1 MWKHLRQDIL
11 YHWREI
17 VHMTEANFE
26 RCVKARRQNMSSF
39 AIESR
44 SMEERGRLEK
54 FSLLGGP
61 LHRLGRHL
69 GLVREETNTVA
80 LGLVLGL
87 LPWSI
92 LLALASIGGVSDR
105 LFSLSAIAADVRLL
119 VVIPLFFLCESSLDP
134 RLRDFVST
142 IVRSGVVP
150 GNALPALESEI
161 ARTVRW
167 KDAWLPEAMC
177 LLAAALL
184 SLFAAELHLS
194 GKTAALDPTRSLSD
208 VPLAGLWYWIVCL
221 PLFRFLMFRWIWRI
235 ALWCRFLWRLAKL
248 DLHLVPIHPDGAAGL
263 GYLEVVQTHFTA
275 LVLAISIVVSAS
287 FAEEISSGKTVFEVI
302 YPAFALT
309 LIVELALIF
318 LPPCVF
324 AFRLRACQE
333 KGLSDYMVF
342 ATRYVNDFENKWLNA
357 STIPA
362 DPLLGTADLQSL
374 ADLSSSVGIVRN
386 MRWVPVSTRL
396 LIAVVIAALLPMLP
410 LFLFKYPIAELVQRV
425 LSKLAGL

>member
-1 MWKHLRQDIL
+1 
-11 YHWREI
+11 
-17 VHMTEANFE
+17 
-26 RCVKARRQNMSSF
+26 MSSF

-44 SMEERGRLEK
+44 TIEERGRLEK

-61 LHRLGRHL
+61 LHRLGRRL
-69 GLVREETNTVA
+69 GLVRRETNTVA
-80 LGLVLGL
+80 LGLALGL
-87 LPWSI
+87 VSWSI
-92 LLALASIGGVSDR
+92 LWGLASIRGVSDR
-105 LFSLSAIAADVRLL
+105 LFSLSAIALDVRLL
-119 VVIPLFFLCESSLDP
+119 VVIPLFFLCESTLDP

-167 KDAWLPEAMC
+167 KDAWLPEAIC

-184 SLFAAELHLS
+184 SLFAGQLHLS

-263 GYLEVVQTHFTA
+263 GYLEVAQTHFTP

-287 FAEEISSGKTVFEVI
+287 FAEEISSGKAIFEVI

-324 AFRLRACQE
+324 ALRLRACQE
-333 KGLSDYMVF
+333 KGLSDYIVF
-342 ATRYVNDFENKWLNA
+342 AARYVNDFEKKWLKA

-396 LIAVVIAALLPMLP
+396 LIAVVVAALVPMLP

>member
-1 MWKHLRQDIL
+1 MQ
-11 YHWREI
+11 
-17 VHMTEANFE
+17 
-26 RCVKARRQNMSSF
+26 
-39 AIESR
+39 
-44 SMEERGRLEK
+44 ERGRLEK

-61 LHRLGRHL
+61 LHRLGRRL
-69 GLVREETNTVA
+69 GLVRGETNTVA

-105 LFSLSAIAADVRLL
+105 LFSLSAIAGDVRLL

-150 GNALPALESEI
+150 SSALPALESEI
-161 ARTVRW
+161 ARTGRW
-167 KDAWLPEAMC
+167 KDAWLPEAIC

-208 VPLAGLWYWIVCL
+208 VPLADLWYWIVCL

-287 FAEEISSGKTVFEVI
+287 FAEEISSGKTVFEVL

-309 LIVELALIF
+309 LIVELALI
-318 LPPCVF
+318 CVF

-342 ATRYVNDFENKWLNA
+342 AARYVNDFEKKWLNA
-357 STIPA
+357 SAIPA

-374 ADLSSSVGIVRN
+374 ADLSNSVGIVRN

-410 LFLFKYPIAELVQRV
+410 LFLFKYPIAELAQR
-425 LSKLAGL
+425 LFSKLAGL

>member
-1 MWKHLRQDIL
+1 
-11 YHWREI
+11 
-17 VHMTEANFE
+17 
-26 RCVKARRQNMSSF
+26 MSSF
-39 AIESR
+39 AIEPR

-150 GNALPALESEI
+150 SSALPALESEI
-161 ARTVRW
+161 ARTGRW

-194 GKTAALDPTRSLSD
+194 GMS
-208 VPLAGLWYWIVCL
+208 
-221 PLFRFLMFRWIWRI
+221 
-235 ALWCRFLWRLAKL
+235 
-248 DLHLVPIHPDGAAGL
+248 
-263 GYLEVVQTHFTA
+263 
-275 LVLAISIVVSAS
+275 
-287 FAEEISSGKTVFEVI
+287 
-302 YPAFALT
+302 
-309 LIVELALIF
+309 
-318 LPPCVF
+318 
-324 AFRLRACQE
+324 
-333 KGLSDYMVF
+333 
-342 ATRYVNDFENKWLNA
+342 
-357 STIPA
+357 
-362 DPLLGTADLQSL
+362 
-374 ADLSSSVGIVRN
+374 
-386 MRWVPVSTRL
+386 
-396 LIAVVIAALLPMLP
+396 
-410 LFLFKYPIAELVQRV
+410 
-425 LSKLAGL
+425 

>member
-1 MWKHLRQDIL
+1 
-11 YHWREI
+11 
-17 VHMTEANFE
+17 
-26 RCVKARRQNMSSF
+26 MSSL
-39 AIESR
+39 AVEAR
-44 SMEERGRLEK
+44 SMEEPGRLEK

-61 LHRLGRHL
+61 LHRLGQQL

-80 LGLVLGL
+80 LGLALGL
-87 LPWSI
+87 LSWSI
-92 LLALASIGGVSDR
+92 LLALAAIGGVSDR

-119 VVIPLFFLCESSLDP
+119 VVIPLFFLCELSLDP
-134 RLRDFVST
+134 RLSDFVGT
-142 IVRSGVVP
+142 IVRSRVVP

-161 ARTVRW
+161 ACTVRW
-167 KDAWLPEAMC
+167 KDAWLPEAVC

-184 SLFAAELHLS
+184 SLFAAQLNLS
-194 GKTAALDPTRSLSD
+194 GKTAALDPTRTLSD
-208 VPLAGLWYWIVCL
+208 APLAGLWYWIVCL

-235 ALWCRFLWRLAKL
+235 ALWCHFLWRLAKL

-275 LVLAISIVVSAS
+275 FVLAISIVVSAS

-302 YPAFALT
+302 YPAFAFT

-324 AFRLRACQE
+324 AFKLRACQE
-333 KGLSDYMVF
+333 KGLSDYGVF
-342 ATRYVNDFENKWLNA
+342 AARYVNDFEKKWLKA
-357 STIPA
+357 SAIPA

-374 ADLSSSVGIVRN
+374 ADLSNSVGIVRN

-396 LIAVVIAALLPMLP
+396 LITVMVAALLPMLP
-410 LFLFKYPIAELVQRV
+410 LLLFKYPIAELVQR
-425 LSKLAGL
+425 LFSKLAGL

>member
-1 MWKHLRQDIL
+1 MWRRLRQDIL

-39 AIESR
+39 AIELR
-44 SMEERGRLEK
+44 SMEDRGKLEK

-61 LHRLGRHL
+61 LHRLGRRL
-69 GLVREETNTVA
+69 GLVRGETNTVA
-80 LGLVLGL
+80 LGLALGL

-92 LLALASIGGVSDR
+92 LLALASIGGVCDK

-150 GNALPALESEI
+150 SIALPALESEI
-161 ARTVRW
+161 ARIVRW

-177 LLAAALL
+177 LLAATIL
-184 SLFAAELHLS
+184 SLFAAQLHLS
-194 GKTAALDPTRSLSD
+194 GKTAALDSTRSLSD
-208 VPLAGLWYWIVCL
+208 VPFAGLWYWIVCL

-235 ALWCRFLWRLAKL
+235 ALWCRFLWRLEKL

-263 GYLEVVQTHFTA
+263 GYLEIVQTHFTA

-342 ATRYVNDFENKWLNA
+342 AARYVNDFEKKWLNA
-357 STIPA
+357 SAIPA

-374 ADLSSSVGIVRN
+374 ADLSNSVGIVRN

-396 LIAVVIAALLPMLP
+396 LVTVVIAALLPMLP
-410 LFLFKYPIAELVQRV
+410 LLLFKYPIAELVQRV
-425 LSKLAGL
+425 FNKLAGL